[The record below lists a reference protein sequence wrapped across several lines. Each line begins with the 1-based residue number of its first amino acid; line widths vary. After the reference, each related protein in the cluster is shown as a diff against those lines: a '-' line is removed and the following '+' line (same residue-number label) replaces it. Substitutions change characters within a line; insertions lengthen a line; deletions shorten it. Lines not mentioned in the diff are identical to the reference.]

1 MKEIILGNQLRAYLY
16 EANKSLGNIVIAH
29 GMMEHMERYE
39 EFALFLNKQNFNV
52 ILFDQIGHGLSAAKN
67 LGHWDVGSF
76 KKSIN
81 NYSLVVNYIK
91 KMYKGNKT
99 YLFAHSMG
107 SFIAQDYIV
116 EHSKEIDGLI
126 LSGSNGPLFSVQLG
140 AIVSKLFKNN
150 NKPNPFL
157 NNLMFKPYT
166 TIFKPKRTDFDW
178 LTSVDKEVDKYIDD
192 PYCGYVCT
200 TGFFKEFITSIAKV
214 NSIEKLSKI
223 NKDLPVL
230 LISGNDD
237 PVGGM
242 GKGIAKLS
250 TLYLNNGLKSVNL
263 LLYPKARHELLKEFC
278 RNKVMDDVV
287 IWLKNRGVS
296 ND

>member
-1 MKEIILGNQLRAYLY
+1 MKEIILDNQLRAHLY

-91 KMYKGNKT
+91 KMYKSNKT

-126 LSGSNGPLFSVQLG
+126 LSGSNGPLLSVQLG
-140 AIVSKLFKNN
+140 AIVSKLFKHNS
-150 NKPNPFL
+150 KPNPFL

-250 TLYLNNGLKSVNL
+250 TLYLNNGQKSVNL